1 MENTFM
7 IFDSIKNEVKAN
19 NLTRENNYKI
29 VTNIPLLREME
40 KAGFVKL
47 HRETGKRVGLLYSP
61 KTTVA
66 TYVYEAKNNFHFLGK
81 HYQKKYFDGCF
92 MPYVIEILK

>member
-1 MENTFM
+1 MKTENYR
-7 IFDSIKNEVKAN
+7 V
-19 NLTRENNYKI
+19 

-47 HRETGKRVGLLYSP
+47 HHQTGKRVGLLYSS

-66 TYVYEAKNNFHFLGK
+66 SYVYEAKNDFHFLGK
-81 HYQKKYFDGCF
+81 HYQEKYFDGCF
-92 MPYVIEILK
+92 MPFVIEILK

>member
-1 MENTFM
+1 MNTENY
-7 IFDSIKNEVKAN
+7 
-19 NLTRENNYKI
+19 RI
-29 VTNIPLLREME
+29 VNSIPLLREME
-40 KAGFVKL
+40 KQGFVKL
-47 HRETGKRVGLLYSP
+47 HHQTGKRVGLLYSS

-81 HYQKKYFDGCF
+81 HYQEKYFPGCF

>member
-1 MENTFM
+1 MKTENYR
-7 IFDSIKNEVKAN
+7 V
-19 NLTRENNYKI
+19 

-47 HRETGKRVGLLYSP
+47 HHQTGKRVGLLYSS

-66 TYVYEAKNNFHFLGK
+66 SYVYEAKNDFHFLGRHFK
-81 HYQKKYFDGCF
+81 EKYFDGCF
-92 MPYVIEILK
+92 MPFVIEILK

>member
-1 MENTFM
+1 MN
-7 IFDSIKNEVKAN
+7 DS
-19 NLTRENNYKI
+19 YKI

-66 TYVYEAKNNFHFLGK
+66 TYVYEAKDNFYFLGK
-81 HYQKKYFDGCF
+81 HYQEKYFDGCF